1 MPMQAWEQN
10 VTEKTMGVE
19 MPPAVAAIR
28 DAGFATWAGETVAP
42 ALRDKFDEKRIPVRN
57 IRHVRVWGL
66 QVDDERALPGL
77 ERTSIP
83 DEDLWEVSLEARD
96 GTTRSFDSRL
106 LKAAE

>member
-1 MPMQAWEQN
+1 MTSTAQDFP
-10 VTEKTMGVE
+10 

-28 DAGFATWAGETVAP
+28 DAGFATWAGDAVAP
-42 ALRDKFDEKRIPVRN
+42 ALREKFDAERIPVRN

-66 QVDDERALPGL
+66 QVDDERELPGR

-83 DEDLWEVSLEARD
+83 DEDIWEVSLEAKD

-106 LKAAE
+106 LVAVA

>member
-1 MPMQAWEQN
+1 MLSDKSSA
-10 VTEKTMGVE
+10 VE
-19 MPPAVAAIR
+19 MPAAVAAIR
-28 DAGFATWAGETVAP
+28 DAGFATWAGESVTP
-42 ALRDKFDEKRIPVRN
+42 ALREKFDPRRIPVRN

-83 DEDLWEVSLEARD
+83 DEDLWEISLEAKD

-106 LKAAE
+106 LVAAG